1 MSRAD
6 RAHLV
11 IKDAIRSSVGDL
23 DKVLYHISAILR
35 RQKEEYQAE
44 LARQAASRAAK
55 KLLSPMFRL
64 VAEWVSHHTL
74 FKTDEIVQKLRR
86 LQTEHREKRKGGL
99 SRYKT
104 VFPPPFQLWVP
115 QGYLWL
121 LWTSADFRPM
131 LLESDLH
138 GPAFRL
144 LYQSEREDGRGPLK
158 LWRRQYWAKER
169 EEIWADEDIGPNTVI
184 ASQRCIQSLST

>member
-1 MSRAD
+1 MDILHFGNTAMSRAD

-64 VAEWVSHHTL
+64 VAEWVSHHAL

-86 LQTEHREKRKGGL
+86 LQTEHREKRKGGNIPFTL
-99 SRYKT
+99 DPCTKGCSASKGACIHEIHERLGYATSRPRQK
-104 VFPPPFQLWVP
+104 
-115 QGYLWL
+115 
-121 LWTSADFRPM
+121 SADICKQIHVTKNIFTT
-131 LLESDLH
+131 S
-138 GPAFRL
+138 
-144 LYQSEREDGRGPLK
+144 S
-158 LWRRQYWAKER
+158 
-169 EEIWADEDIGPNTVI
+169 
-184 ASQRCIQSLST
+184 